1 VSHHKRVQV
10 RILNAA
16 GGSGYTSR
24 KNAERAVRRG
34 VAQWA
39 FDVQGECLEF
49 LADGRAAAVRAA
61 VVRSIDEAGY
71 DYAASTGRASMEA
84 IAGLPVCG
92 KLAGAL
98 RLLHNRTKVTRA
110 A

>member
-1 VSHHKRVQV
+1 MSQHKRSDV

-16 GGSGYTSR
+16 SGQQYTSR

-39 FDVQGECLEF
+39 FDKAGECLEF
-49 LADGRAAAVRAA
+49 LTDGRAAAVRAS

-71 DYAASTGRASMEA
+71 DYASSTGRASLAA
-84 IAGLPVCG
+84 IAALPVSG